1 MQAAPPQQPPQPLQE
16 PLPLPL
22 PSLPSGSYLRRTS
35 GNGCD
40 AHSVDARTQAS
51 GTGGCL
57 GPSIHFPLS
66 APHSVHRHPAMG
78 GGVPWLNVTPEEEER
93 PRWHHPGAT
102 RPQGSYAEEEE
113 RGEHWLDR
121 WFPDPEAEAVE
132 EQPAAGP
139 PPAAPRSEDILDMEA
154 SLGLPP
160 PPPPPLPP
168 PPRKVRTELTS
179 RSGTI

>member
-1 MQAAPPQQPPQPLQE
+1 V
-16 PLPLPL
+16 
-22 PSLPSGSYLRRTS
+22 G
-35 GNGCD
+35 
-40 AHSVDARTQAS
+40 V
-51 GTGGCL
+51 L